1 MRTPSPV
8 CTVREI
14 RKPLF
19 DFAQFELFGTVGSLP
34 NNRALNY
41 QELLQHQRML
51 LLAAALSAMD
61 ADRIPLATV
70 RTLGLNAL
78 QLQYS
83 GAPGTAAKYLKEAS
97 RFFKQLQSSGVE
109 FFDEIEPDHADA
121 FFWSASTFHG
131 RLSDVSATTA
141 SNRRSIIQSLVRE
154 LDHLGI
160 TPAVDLVGPS
170 IQRGHAEPAR
180 LLTDSEVQRIRN
192 ECTGGFLFTFAP
204 WFVALSEAGAT
215 AAEIAEVRGDDVDLD
230 RGVVRFSGRNARH
243 GPLSDWG
250 VDTLRL
256 VVAQQ
261 RLVDD
266 KRVCCGDDLGPERA
280 AHSVTAGMHRIL
292 RDAGFARD
300 RHVSARSI
308 RHTFARRVLDASG
321 IEAAALFLGSD
332 SLDATAR
339 ALMHEWRV
347 A

>member
-1 MRTPSPV
+1 MRTRTPLRTDLAIPQ
-8 CTVREI
+8 
-14 RKPLF
+14 PLF
-19 DFAQFELFGTVGSLP
+19 DLVQFELFGTVDSLSTG
-34 NNRALNY
+34 RAVTC

-51 LLAAALSAMD
+51 LLVAALSAMD
-61 ADRIPLATV
+61 ADRLPLETA

-83 GAPGTAAKYLKEAS
+83 ETPGTAAKYVKEAS
-97 RFFKQLQSSGVE
+97 RFFTQLQASGVE

-121 FFWSASTFHG
+121 FFWSASTFRG

-141 SNRRSIIQSLVRE
+141 SNRRSIIQSLLRE
-154 LDHLGI
+154 LEHLGI
-160 TPAVDLVGPS
+160 TPAADLLGLS
-170 IQRGHAEPAR
+170 IQRGQAEPAR
-180 LLTDSEVQRIRN
+180 LLTDREVQRIRN
-192 ECTGGFLFTFAP
+192 ECTGGFLFTLAP
-204 WFVALSEAGAT
+204 WFVALSEAGGTAT
-215 AAEIAEVRGDDVDLD
+215 EIADVRGADVDLD
-230 RGVVRFSGRNARH
+230 QGVVRFSGRNARY
-243 GPLSDWG
+243 GPLSVWG

-266 KRVCCGDDLGPERA
+266 KRVCCGDDLGHERA
-280 AHSVTAGMHRIL
+280 AHSIAAGMHRIL

-300 RHVSARSI
+300 RQVSARSI
-308 RHTFARRVLDASG
+308 RHTFARRILEESG

-339 ALMHEWRV
+339 ALVHEWRV

>member
-1 MRTPSPV
+1 V
-8 CTVREI
+8 
-14 RKPLF
+14 
-19 DFAQFELFGTVGSLP
+19 
-34 NNRALNY
+34 
-41 QELLQHQRML
+41 
-51 LLAAALSAMD
+51 
-61 ADRIPLATV
+61 
-70 RTLGLNAL
+70 
-78 QLQYS
+78 
-83 GAPGTAAKYLKEAS
+83 KEAS
-97 RFFKQLQSSGVE
+97 RFFKQLQASGVE

-121 FFWSASTFHG
+121 FFWSASTFRG
-131 RLSDVSATTA
+131 RLSDVSVTTA
-141 SNRRSIIQSLVRE
+141 SNRQSILRSVLRE

-160 TPAVDLVGPS
+160 TPAADLLGPS

-204 WFVALSEAGAT
+204 WFVALSEAGGTAT
-215 AAEIAEVRGDDVDLD
+215 EIAEIRGQDVALD
-230 RGVVRFSGRNARH
+230 RGVIRFGGRNERY

-250 VDTLRL
+250 IATLRL

-261 RLVDD
+261 LLVDD
-266 KRVCCGDDLGPERA
+266 TRVCCGDDLGPVRA

-300 RHVSARSI
+300 RQVSARSI
-308 RHTFARRVLDASG
+308 RHTFARKVLEESG

-339 ALMHEWRV
+339 ALAHEWRV

>member
-1 MRTPSPV
+1 MRTRTPLRADLAIPQ
-8 CTVREI
+8 
-14 RKPLF
+14 PLF
-19 DFAQFELFGTVGSLP
+19 DIAQYELFGTVGSLS

-51 LLAAALSAMD
+51 LLVAALSAMD
-61 ADRIPLATV
+61 ADRLPLEKA

-83 GAPGTAAKYLKEAS
+83 AAQGTAAKYVKEAS
-97 RFFKQLQSSGVE
+97 RFFKQLQASGVE

-121 FFWSASTFHG
+121 FFWSASTFRG

-141 SNRRSIIQSLVRE
+141 SNRRSIIQSLLRE
-154 LDHLGI
+154 LEHLGI
-160 TPAVDLVGPS
+160 TPAADLLGPS

-180 LLTDSEVQRIRN
+180 LLTDREVQRIRN

-204 WFVALSEAGAT
+204 WLEALSEAGAT
-215 AAEIAEVRGDDVDLD
+215 AAEIAEVRGADVDLD
-230 RGVVRFSGRNARH
+230 QGVVRFSGRNARY
-243 GPLSDWG
+243 GLLSDWG

-261 RLVDD
+261 LLVDD

-280 AHSVTAGMHRIL
+280 AHSIAAGMHRIL

-300 RHVSARSI
+300 RQVSARSI
-308 RHTFARRVLDASG
+308 RHTFARRVLEESG

-339 ALMHEWRV
+339 ALVHEWRV

>member
-8 CTVREI
+8 HSVREI
-14 RKPLF
+14 QQPLF
-19 DFAQFELFGTVGSLP
+19 DFVQFGLFGTTGSLSTD
-34 NNRALNY
+34 RALNY
-41 QELLQHQRML
+41 QELLHHQRML
-51 LLAAALSAMD
+51 LLVAALSAMD
-61 ADRIPLATV
+61 ADRLPLEKT
-70 RTLGLNAL
+70 RSLGLNAL

-83 GAPGTAAKYLKEAS
+83 GAPGTAAKYVKEAS
-97 RFFKQLQSSGVE
+97 RFFKQLQASGVE
-109 FFDEIEPDHADA
+109 FFDEIEPDHAEA
-121 FFWSASTFHG
+121 FFWSASTFRG

-141 SNRRSIIQSLVRE
+141 SNRRSIIQSLLRE
-154 LDHLGI
+154 LEHLGI

-170 IQRGHAEPAR
+170 IQRDHAEPAR
-180 LLTDSEVQRIRN
+180 LLTDSEVHRIRN

-204 WFVALSEAGAT
+204 WFVALSEASGT

-230 RGVVRFSGRNARH
+230 QGVVQFSGRNARH

-250 VDTLRL
+250 VDTLRR

-261 RLVDD
+261 PLVDD
-266 KRVCCGDDLGPERA
+266 KRVCCGDDLGSERA
-280 AHSVTAGMHRIL
+280 AHSITAGMHRIL

-300 RHVSARSI
+300 RQVSARSI

>member
-1 MRTPSPV
+1 MRTRTPLRADLAIPP
-8 CTVREI
+8 
-14 RKPLF
+14 PLF
-19 DFAQFELFGTVGSLP
+19 DIAQYELFGTVGSLSTG
-34 NNRALNY
+34 RAVTR

-51 LLAAALSAMD
+51 LLVAALSAMD

-83 GAPGTAAKYLKEAS
+83 GAPGTAAKYVKEAS
-97 RFFKQLQSSGVE
+97 RFFKQLEASGVE

-121 FFWSASTFHG
+121 FFWSASTFRG

-141 SNRRSIIQSLVRE
+141 SNRQSILRSLLRE
-154 LDHLGI
+154 LEHLGI
-160 TPAVDLVGPS
+160 TPAADLLGPS

-180 LLTDSEVQRIRN
+180 LLTDRELQRIRN
-192 ECTGGFLFTFAP
+192 ECTGGFLFTYAP
-204 WFVALSEAGAT
+204 WFEALSEAGAT
-215 AAEIAEVRGDDVDLD
+215 AVEIAEVRGADVDLD
-230 RGVVRFSGRNARH
+230 QGVVRFSGRNARY

-250 VDTLRL
+250 VNTLRL

-261 RLVDD
+261 PLVDD
-266 KRVCCGDDLGPERA
+266 KRVCCSDDLGPERA
-280 AHSVTAGMHRIL
+280 AHSIAAGMHRIL
-292 RDAGFARD
+292 RDARFARD
-300 RHVSARSI
+300 RQVSARSI
-308 RHTFARRVLDASG
+308 RHTFARKVLEESG

-339 ALMHEWRV
+339 ALVHEWRV

>member
-1 MRTPSPV
+1 MCTRTPV
-8 CTVREI
+8 CTDLAI
-14 RKPLF
+14 RQPLF
-19 DFAQFELFGTVGSLP
+19 DPVQFELFGTVGSLSTD
-34 NNRALNY
+34 RAVTC
-41 QELLQHQRML
+41 QELLHHQRML
-51 LLAAALSAMD
+51 LLVAALSAMD
-61 ADRIPLATV
+61 ADRLPLEKA
-70 RTLGLNAL
+70 RSLGLNAL

-83 GAPGTAAKYLKEAS
+83 ETPGTEAKYVKEAS
-97 RFFKQLQSSGVE
+97 RFFKQLQASGVE

-141 SNRRSIIQSLVRE
+141 SNRRSILQSLLRE

-180 LLTDSEVQRIRN
+180 LLTDREVQRIRN

-215 AAEIAEVRGDDVDLD
+215 AAEIAEVRGNDVDLD
-230 RGVVRFSGRNARH
+230 QGVVQFSGRNARY

-250 VDTLRL
+250 VDTLRR

-261 RLVDD
+261 PFVDD

-308 RHTFARRVLDASG
+308 RHTFARRILEQSG

>member
-1 MRTPSPV
+1 MRTPSPLRAD
-8 CTVREI
+8 REI
-14 RKPLF
+14 QQPLF
-19 DFAQFELFGTVGSLP
+19 DLVQYELLGTVGSLSTG
-34 NNRALNY
+34 RAVTR
-41 QELLQHQRML
+41 QELLQLQRML
-51 LLAAALSAMD
+51 LLVAALSAMD
-61 ADRIPLATV
+61 ADRISLATV

-83 GAPGTAAKYLKEAS
+83 GALGTAAKYVKEAS
-97 RFFKQLQSSGVE
+97 RFFKQLEASGVE
-109 FFDEIEPDHADA
+109 FFDEIEPDHAEA
-121 FFWSASTFHG
+121 FFWSASTFRG

-141 SNRRSIIQSLVRE
+141 SNRRSIIQSLLRE
-154 LDHLGI
+154 LEHLGI
-160 TPAVDLVGPS
+160 TPTVDLLGPS

-204 WFVALSEAGAT
+204 WFVALSEAGGT
-215 AAEIAEVRGDDVDLD
+215 AAEIAEVRGLDVDLD
-230 RGVVRFSGRNARH
+230 QGVVRFGGRNARN

-250 VDTLRL
+250 IDTLRL

-261 RLVDD
+261 LLVDD

-280 AHSVTAGMHRIL
+280 AHSIAAGMHRIL

-300 RHVSARSI
+300 RQVSARSI
-308 RHTFARRVLDASG
+308 RHTFARRILEESG

-339 ALMHEWRV
+339 ALVHEWRV

>member
-1 MRTPSPV
+1 MRTRTPFRADLAIP
-8 CTVREI
+8 R
-14 RKPLF
+14 PLF
-19 DFAQFELFGTVGSLP
+19 DIAQYELFGTVGSLSTG
-34 NNRALNY
+34 RASTR

-51 LLAAALSAMD
+51 LLVAALSAMD
-61 ADRIPLATV
+61 ADRLPLEKA
-70 RTLGLNAL
+70 RSLGLNAL

-83 GAPGTAAKYLKEAS
+83 GAPATAAKYVKEAS
-97 RFFKQLQSSGVE
+97 RFFKQLQASGVE

-121 FFWSASTFHG
+121 FFWGASTFRG

-141 SNRRSIIQSLVRE
+141 SNRRSIIQSLLRE
-154 LDHLGI
+154 FEHLGI
-160 TPAVDLVGPS
+160 TPACDLLGPS
-170 IQRGHAEPAR
+170 IRRGHAEPAR
-180 LLTDSEVQRIRN
+180 LLTDREVQRIRN

-204 WFVALSEAGAT
+204 WFEALSEAGAT
-215 AAEIAEVRGDDVDLD
+215 AVEIAEVRGADVDLD
-230 RGVVRFSGRNARH
+230 RGVVRFSGRSARY

-250 VDTLRL
+250 VNTLRL

-261 RLVDD
+261 SLVDD

-300 RHVSARSI
+300 RQVSARSI
-308 RHTFARRVLDASG
+308 RHTFARRVLEESG

-339 ALMHEWRV
+339 ALAHEWRV

>member
-1 MRTPSPV
+1 MHTQSPL
-8 CTVREI
+8 CAVREI
-14 RKPLF
+14 QQPLF
-19 DFAQFELFGTVGSLP
+19 NFVQFELFGTVGSLS

-41 QELLQHQRML
+41 QELLHHQRML
-51 LLAAALSAMD
+51 LLVAALSAMD

-70 RTLGLNAL
+70 RKLGLNAL

-83 GAPGTAAKYLKEAS
+83 GSPSTAAKYVKEAS
-97 RFFKQLQSSGVE
+97 RFFKQLQASGVE

-121 FFWSASTFHG
+121 FFWSASTFRG

-141 SNRRSIIQSLVRE
+141 SNRRSIIQSVLRE
-154 LDHLGI
+154 LEHLGI
-160 TPAVDLVGPS
+160 TPAADLLGPS
-170 IQRGHAEPAR
+170 IQRDHAEPAR
-180 LLTDSEVQRIRN
+180 LLTDREVQRIRN
-192 ECTGGFLFTFAP
+192 ECSGGFLFTFAP
-204 WFVALSEAGAT
+204 WFVALSEAGGT
-215 AAEIAEVRGDDVDLD
+215 AAEIAEVYGGDVDLD
-230 RGVVRFSGRNARH
+230 QGVVRLSGRNARH

-261 RLVDD
+261 PLVDD

-300 RHVSARSI
+300 RQVSARSI
-308 RHTFARRVLDASG
+308 RHTFARRVLEESG

-339 ALMHEWRV
+339 ALVHEWRV

>member
-1 MRTPSPV
+1 MCTRTL
-8 CTVREI
+8 VRADLAI

-19 DFAQFELFGTVGSLP
+19 DFVQFELFGTVGCLSTD
-34 NNRALNY
+34 RAFTR

-51 LLAAALSAMD
+51 LLVAALSAMD
-61 ADRIPLATV
+61 ADRLPLDKA
-70 RTLGLNAL
+70 RALGLNAL
-78 QLQYS
+78 GLQYS
-83 GAPGTAAKYLKEAS
+83 ETPGTAAKYVKEAS
-97 RFFKQLQSSGVE
+97 RLFKQLEASGVE

-121 FFWSASTFHG
+121 YFWGASTFRG

-141 SNRRSIIQSLVRE
+141 SNRRSIFQSLLRE

-160 TPAVDLVGPS
+160 TPAVDLLGPS
-170 IQRGHAEPAR
+170 IRRGHAEPAR
-180 LLTDSEVQRIRN
+180 LLTNSEVQRIRN

-215 AAEIAEVRGDDVDLD
+215 AVEIAEVRGADVDLD
-230 RGVVRFSGRNARH
+230 RGVIRFSGRNARY

-261 RLVDD
+261 PLVDD

-280 AHSVTAGMHRIL
+280 AHSIAVGMHRVL

-300 RHVSARSI
+300 RRVSARSI
-308 RHTFARRVLDASG
+308 RNTFARRVLEECG

-339 ALMHEWRV
+339 ALVHEWRV

>member
-1 MRTPSPV
+1 MRTRTPLRTDLAIPQ
-8 CTVREI
+8 
-14 RKPLF
+14 PLF
-19 DFAQFELFGTVGSLP
+19 DFAQFELFGTVGSLSTD
-34 NNRALNY
+34 RALNY

-51 LLAAALSAMD
+51 LLVAALSAMD
-61 ADRIPLATV
+61 ADRLPLEKA
-70 RTLGLNAL
+70 RSLGLNAL

-83 GAPGTAAKYLKEAS
+83 ETPGTEAKYVKEAS
-97 RFFKQLQSSGVE
+97 RFFKQLEASGVE

-121 FFWSASTFHG
+121 FFWSASTFRG

-141 SNRRSIIQSLVRE
+141 SNRRSIIQSLLRE
-154 LDHLGI
+154 LEHLGI
-160 TPAVDLVGPS
+160 TPTVDLVGPP

-180 LLTDSEVQRIRN
+180 LLTDREVQRIRN

-204 WFVALSEAGAT
+204 WFVALSEAGGT
-215 AAEIAEVRGDDVDLD
+215 AAEIAEVYGGDVDLD
-230 RGVVRFSGRNARH
+230 QGVVRFSGRNARY

-250 VDTLRL
+250 VNTLRL

-261 RLVDD
+261 PLVDD
-266 KRVCCGDDLGPERA
+266 TRVCCGDDLGPERA
-280 AHSVTAGMHRIL
+280 AHSIAARMHRIL

-300 RHVSARSI
+300 RNVSARSI
-308 RHTFARRVLDASG
+308 RHTFARKVLEASG

-339 ALMHEWRV
+339 ALVHEWRV

>member
-1 MRTPSPV
+1 
-8 CTVREI
+8 
-14 RKPLF
+14 LF
-19 DFAQFELFGTVGSLP
+19 DPVQFELFGTVGSLP

-41 QELLQHQRML
+41 QALLQHQRML
-51 LLAAALSAMD
+51 LLVAALSAMD
-61 ADRIPLATV
+61 VDRLPLEKA
-70 RTLGLNAL
+70 RSLGLNAL

-83 GAPGTAAKYLKEAS
+83 ETPGTEAKYVKEAS
-97 RFFKQLQSSGVE
+97 RFFKQLQASGVE

-121 FFWSASTFHG
+121 FFWSASAFRG

-141 SNRRSIIQSLVRE
+141 SNRRSIIQSLLRE
-154 LDHLGI
+154 LKHLGI
-160 TPAVDLVGPS
+160 TPACDLVGPS

-180 LLTDSEVQRIRN
+180 LLTDREVQRIRN

-215 AAEIAEVRGDDVDLD
+215 AAEIAEVRGADVDLD
-230 RGVVRFSGRNARH
+230 RGVILFSGRNARF

-250 VDTLRL
+250 VNRLRL
-256 VVAQQ
+256 VIAQQ
-261 RLVDD
+261 SLVDD
-266 KRVCCGDDLGPERA
+266 KRVCCGEDLGPERA
-280 AHSVTAGMHRIL
+280 AHSIAAGMHRIL

-300 RHVSARSI
+300 RNVSARSI
-308 RHTFARRVLDASG
+308 RNTFARRVLEESG

-339 ALMHEWRV
+339 ALVHEWRV

>member
-1 MRTPSPV
+1 MRTRTPLRTDLAIPQ
-8 CTVREI
+8 
-14 RKPLF
+14 PLF
-19 DFAQFELFGTVGSLP
+19 DLVQYELLGTVGSLS
-34 NNRALNY
+34 NNRAVTH

-51 LLAAALSAMD
+51 LLVAALSAMD

-83 GAPGTAAKYLKEAS
+83 GAPGTAAKYAKEVS
-97 RFFKQLQSSGVE
+97 RFFKQLEASGVE

-121 FFWSASTFHG
+121 FFWSASSFRG

-141 SNRRSIIQSLVRE
+141 SNRRSIIQSLLRE
-154 LDHLGI
+154 LDHLGT
-160 TPAVDLVGPS
+160 TPACDLLGPP
-170 IQRGHAEPAR
+170 IQRGQAEPAR
-180 LLTDSEVQRIRN
+180 LLTDREVQRIRN

-204 WFVALSEAGAT
+204 WFVALSEAGGTAT
-215 AAEIAEVRGDDVDLD
+215 EIADVRGADVDLD
-230 RGVVRFSGRNARH
+230 QGVVRFSGRNERY

-261 RLVDD
+261 LLVDD
-266 KRVCCGDDLGPERA
+266 MRVCCGDDLGPERA
-280 AHSVTAGMHRIL
+280 AHSIAAGMHRIL

-300 RHVSARSI
+300 RQVSARSI
-308 RHTFARRVLDASG
+308 RHTFARRVLEESG

-339 ALMHEWRV
+339 ALAHEWR
-347 A
+347 AA

>member
-1 MRTPSPV
+1 MRTPSPF
-8 CTVREI
+8 RADLAI
-14 RKPLF
+14 PQPLF
-19 DFAQFELFGTVGSLP
+19 DVAQFELFGTVGSLP

-51 LLAAALSAMD
+51 LLVAALSAMD
-61 ADRIPLATV
+61 ADRIPLGTV

-83 GAPGTAAKYLKEAS
+83 GSPSTAAKYVKEAS
-97 RFFKQLQSSGVE
+97 RFFKQLQASGVE

-121 FFWSASTFHG
+121 FFWSASTFRG

-141 SNRRSIIQSLVRE
+141 SNRRSIIQSVLRE
-154 LDHLGI
+154 LEHLGI
-160 TPAVDLVGPS
+160 TQAADLLGPS
-170 IQRGHAEPAR
+170 IQRDHAEPAR
-180 LLTDSEVQRIRN
+180 LLTDSEVHRIRN

-215 AAEIAEVRGDDVDLD
+215 AAEIAEVRGNDVDLD
-230 RGVVRFSGRNARH
+230 QGVVQFSGRNARY

-250 VDTLRL
+250 VNTLRL

-261 RLVDD
+261 SLVDG
-266 KRVCCGDDLGPERA
+266 KRVCCGEDLGHERA

-300 RHVSARSI
+300 RQVSARSI
-308 RHTFARRVLDASG
+308 RHTFARRILEQSG